1 MKYTKE
7 DLAEIFKQYHNR
19 IYGLALKMSRNTEDA
34 KDILQNTFIKAIR
47 NLSQF
52 RNESAISTW
61 LYRIA
66 INEANMK
73 WRKEKSQA
81 KLLKWGK
88 EEYRDMPPLSADGQ
102 LVQQEDKEI
111 VDTAIKKLPLKYRA
125 LVLLKDFHDLEYAQI
140 SRILKISVPTVK
152 TRLHRGREYLRRAIL
167 KYNEGKNFPPF
178 SPKILPALNEH
189 TCSLATKFLDG
200 FISGTTPV
208 QKKTKFQKHIADC
221 SPCKKFLKDYQQ
233 AIAITKSLQC
243 EDIPPQLLEKITN
256 L

>member
-1 MKYTKE
+1 MKYTKN

-34 KDILQNTFIKAIR
+34 KDILQNTFIKAIE

-73 WRKEKSQA
+73 WRKERSQA

-88 EEYRDMPPLSADGQ
+88 EEFRDRPPLLADGQ
-102 LVQQEDKEI
+102 LVQKEDKEI
-111 VDTAIKKLPLKYRA
+111 VDAAIKKLPLKYRT
-125 LVLLKDFHDLEYAQI
+125 LVLLKDFHDLGYAQI

-152 TRLHRGREYLRRAIL
+152 TRLHRSREYLRRAIA
-167 KYNEGKNFPPF
+167 KYNKNRDFPRF
-178 SPKILPALNEH
+178 SPKVLPPLSEL
-189 TCSLATKFLDG
+189 TCTLATKFLDD

-208 QKKTKFQKHIADC
+208 RKKTKFQKHIADC
-221 SPCKKFLKDYQQ
+221 APCKKFLKDYQQ

-243 EDIPPQLLEKITN
+243 EDIPPQLAEKISGP
-256 L
+256 